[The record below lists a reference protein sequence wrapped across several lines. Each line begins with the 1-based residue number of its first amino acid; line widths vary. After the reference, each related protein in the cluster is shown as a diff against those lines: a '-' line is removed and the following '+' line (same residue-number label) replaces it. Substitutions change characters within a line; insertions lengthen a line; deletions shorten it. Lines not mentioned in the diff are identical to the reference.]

1 MRVSTSQMSSQ
12 LISGLATQQAEL
24 SQIQQQLSSGKKI
37 LKAGDNPIAASTI
50 LALNQSVSIIDR
62 YSDNI
67 NSLESRL
74 SLEETVLSQQFDVIT
89 EIKSLIIRSNS
100 GAIQDN
106 DKKSMAET
114 MAGYVTTMSELAN
127 TKDSSGEFLFSGYS
141 ASTKPFVKTST
152 GFDYQGDAGIRFL
165 QTGFSSKIQASDSGK
180 IFEVVTNASGNTEN
194 IFTLIQSFSDK
205 LSSSVEGQ
213 GDYTTV
219 LNSIDLAT
227 ENIIA
232 TRSSL
237 GNRLTSLDVQRS
249 MNSSISLNLVESRAN
264 LKDLDYAETIT
275 KLTAKIT
282 ALQAA
287 QQSFAKISQ
296 ISLFSYMN

>member
-12 LISGLATQQAEL
+12 LISGLAEQQAEL
-24 SQIQQQLSSGKKI
+24 STIQQQLSSGKKI
-37 LKAGDNPIAASTI
+37 LKSGDNPIAASTI
-50 LALNQSVSIIDR
+50 LALNQSVSMIDR

-89 EIKSLIIRSNS
+89 EIKSLIIRANS

-106 DKKSMAET
+106 DRVAMAQT
-114 MAGYVTTMSELAN
+114 ISDYTKTMSELAN
-127 TKDSSGEFLFSGYS
+127 TKDSSGEYLFSGYS
-141 ASTKPFVKTST
+141 ASTKPFTESAT
-152 GFDYQGDAGIRFL
+152 GYDYHGDSGIRYL
-165 QTGFSSKIQASDSGK
+165 QTGFSSKIQSSDSGK
-180 IFEVVTNASGNTEN
+180 IFDVITDTTGTTDN
-194 IFTLIQSFSDK
+194 IFTLVNAFSDK
-205 LSSSVEGQ
+205 LNSTTADQ
-213 GDYTTV
+213 TDYADV
-219 LNSIDLAT
+219 LGSISLAT

-237 GNRLTSLDVQRS
+237 GNRLKSLDVQRS
-249 MNSSISLNLVESRAN
+249 MNNSISLNLVESRAN